1 VFSNV
6 EASCSSAIM
15 QGETR
20 TAHKSGECTMAQLYK
35 KIYPYVLVVWVYQ
48 SIRRLP
54 ELLTCNQFKYRLQ
67 QLIEI
72 SENYLNSLLAQ

>member
-1 VFSNV
+1 MLKLLVHLQSLKAKQELPTSQGN
-6 EASCSSAIM
+6 AQWLSS
-15 QGETR
+15 TR
-20 TAHKSGECTMAQLYK
+20 KF
-35 KIYPYVLVVWVYQ
+35 YPYVLVVWVYE